1 MSKWCLRA
9 FSSARGRT
17 TSCAKFR
24 AVSRISCCSSEREKS
39 MGLATYPP
47 SMLLAV
53 DTFALIMTGIVGGWL
68 LFLIILGIFVP
79 ASGARKLDWKPTRSA
94 EVELQNEIDDL
105 DQMLEAANERRRR
118 RGEAELTEQGIR
130 ASVGADLA
138 ETIKRREDHL
148 AELEVVQML
157 DAKNARRR
165 AKGLPEI
172 TVEEYRA
179 KILGQPRGDGA

>member
-1 MSKWCLRA
+1 VPA
-9 FSSARGRT
+9 AHGPRG
-17 TSCAKFR
+17 
-24 AVSRISCCSSEREKS
+24 VDW
-39 MGLATYPP
+39 P
-47 SMLLAV
+47 AV
-53 DTFALIMTGIVGGWL
+53 DPFAVIMIGIIGGLLVGLVLLGLLHPRTG
-68 LFLIILGIFVP
+68 
-79 ASGARKLDWKPTRSA
+79 AQTLDWKPTRSA
-94 EVELQNEIDDL
+94 EQEIQNEIDDI
-105 DQMLEAANERRRR
+105 DQMLEAANARRRR
-118 RGEAELTEQGIR
+118 RGVPELTEEGVR

-179 KILGQPRGDGA
+179 RIFGERGGRA